1 MRLGNADLHIV
12 SDGLA
17 WMDGGGHFGPVP
29 KVLWERV
36 VQADELNRVPMPL
49 DCLLVVSEG
58 KRILVDTGFG
68 DKLSPKERGIYGI
81 TGESRLVG
89 DLRRLGLAPED
100 IDIVINTHLHSDH
113 CGGNTI
119 MRFGEVSHRRQ
130 GSVGDLRPTYAQLGE
145 VSDHRPTH
153 AQFGEVSDCRQG
165 SVGDHRPTYARLGEV
180 SDRRRQV
187 VPAFPN
193 AEYWIQRLELADAR
207 YPNER
212 TKANYLADNF
222 VPLEERGQLR
232 LLYGDTRVTSEVR
245 CIVTRG
251 HTRAHQSIVIE
262 SGGKTAICLGDL
274 ASWTIQMERLAW
286 TSAFDVEPLETIET
300 KRRIRNWALEKA
312 AILIFEHDSRV
323 RMGYLREDKGEYK
336 VEAV

>member
-17 WMDGGGHFGPVP
+17 WTDGGGHFGLVP
-29 KVLWERV
+29 KVLWEKV
-36 VQADELNRVPMPL
+36 VQADELNRIPMAL
-49 DCLLVVSEG
+49 NCLLVVSEG

-68 DKLSPKERGIYGI
+68 DKLSPKERQVWSIA
-81 TGESRLVG
+81 GERRLLG

-119 MRFGEVSHRRQ
+119 LRDGEV
-130 GSVGDLRPTYAQLGE
+130 VPT
-145 VSDHRPTH
+145 
-153 AQFGEVSDCRQG
+153 
-165 SVGDHRPTYARLGEV
+165 
-180 SDRRRQV
+180 
-187 VPAFPN
+187 FPR
-193 AEYWIQRLELADAR
+193 AEYWIQRLEWADAR

-212 TKANYLADNF
+212 TRATYLAENF

-245 CIVTRG
+245 CVITRG
-251 HTRAHQSIVIE
+251 HTRAHQSVIIE
-262 SGGKTAICLGDL
+262 SGGETAIYLGDL

-300 KRRIRNWALEKA
+300 KRRIRDWALEKNA
-312 AILIFEHDSRV
+312 LLIFEHDSRV
-323 RMGYLREDKGEYK
+323 QKGYLREDKGEYK